1 MSEDLS
7 REQCYSCPEC
17 HGGNVSMQHVVYYT
31 WVSGEL
37 ITVPDFP
44 AWICDMCGMRE
55 YDQRA
60 LSWLKYH
67 SQSRYRTEISN
78 PTTAEKT
85 APRYNIHPTR
95 SLGEFTTRNSPLP
108 NFGAGVFFFQ
118 LELHHEIS
126 HLMLRSQG

>member
-1 MSEDLS
+1 MSEDSS

-17 HGGNVSMQHVVYYT
+17 HGGNVRMQHVVYYT

-60 LSWLKYH
+60 LSWLNIILSPDTGRKY
-67 SQSRYRTEISN
+67 Q
-78 PTTAEKT
+78 PQPK
-85 APRYNIHPTR
+85 
-95 SLGEFTTRNSPLP
+95 
-108 NFGAGVFFFQ
+108 Q
-118 LELHHEIS
+118 KK
-126 HLMLRSQG
+126 RSQDTTSIQPEA

>member
-1 MSEDLS
+1 MGDDSHK
-7 REQCYSCPEC
+7 EQRYACPEC

-60 LSWLKYH
+60 LSWL
-67 SQSRYRTEISN
+67 
-78 PTTAEKT
+78 
-85 APRYNIHPTR
+85 NII
-95 SLGEFTTRNSPLP
+95 LSPDTGRK
-108 NFGAGVFFFQ
+108 NQTQ
-118 LELHHEIS
+118 LEQKP
-126 HLMLRSQG
+126 RSTERPPIQPEA